1 MALRISRLPLGVLVL
16 CLGCTGSSEPPPP
29 PSASSLSANA
39 GDNQAGPAAQALT
52 APLSVIARDAS
63 TNPVAGVT
71 VNWAVG
77 SGGGSVAPVSS
88 TTDAAGVAMTTR
100 TLGPNA
106 GTHTATA
113 TITGL
118 PVVTFTS
125 IGRIQG
131 AVTIGSR
138 FQRQLLD
145 TVLATT
151 PDFPVIA
158 LALDENNVPVPGV
171 IVNWSA
177 FGGGAVSQ
185 ALDTTDAGG
194 ESQVNYTYG
203 ATAGAYAARA
213 TVAGLVGSPVD
224 FTLTAGAGNATQL
237 AKSGGDGLNA
247 PAGSQVIHTVIT
259 RDSHGNPA
267 NGVTIDWALGTGGG
281 SLNVTQNVTGGA
293 GAGTASVTRTLGFT
307 NPNQTVIATAAALPS
322 GPTVTFTTI
331 AVATV
336 TVGPGSAFSPPSVTI
351 PLHGPVKFLWA
362 AGNTLV
368 HNVTFDAVLGAP
380 ANISDRSTGE
390 MNTAFHA
397 AGTFPYQC
405 TNHPGMTGEI
415 IVLP

>member
-1 MALRISRLPLGVLVL
+1 LGV
-16 CLGCTGSSEPPPP
+16 
-29 PSASSLSANA
+29 NA
-39 GDNQAGPAAQALT
+39 GDNQAGPAGQALP

-63 TNPVAGVT
+63 TNPMAGVT

-77 SGGGSVAPVSS
+77 AGGGSVAPTSS

-106 GTHTATA
+106 GPHTATA

-131 AVTIGSR
+131 AVTIGSK

-158 LALDENNVPVPGV
+158 LAEDENHVPVPGV
-171 IVNWSA
+171 IVHWTA

-185 ALDTTDAGG
+185 DVDTTDAGG

-203 ATAGAYAARA
+203 AAAGSYEAQA
-213 TVAGLVGSPVD
+213 TVVGLVGSPVRI
-224 FTLTAGAGNATQL
+224 TLTAGAGTATQL

-247 PAGSQVIHTVIT
+247 PAGTQVIYTVIT

-281 SLNVTQNVTGGA
+281 SLNVTQSITGGA
-293 GAGTASVTRTLGFT
+293 GTGTASVTRTLGFT
-307 NPNQTVIATAAALPS
+307 NPNQTVIATAAALPG
-322 GPTVTFTTI
+322 GPNVTFTTI

-336 TVGPGSAFSPPSVTI
+336 TVGPGTAFSPSSVTI

-362 AGNTLV
+362 AGNTLP
-368 HNVTFDAVLGAP
+368 HNVTFDAILGAP
-380 ANISDRSTGE
+380 ADISNRTSGE

-397 AGTFPYQC
+397 AGTFPYRC
-405 TNHPGMTGEI
+405 TNHPGMTGQV